1 MARTRKKVEDDL
13 YSPLENYCV
22 ALNEYYKALRKAGF
36 TTEIAFWMITDR
48 DSHPDWLLPKMPDF
62 DPTNPDHTD
71 WEDDD

>member
-1 MARTRKKVEDDL
+1 M
-13 YSPLENYCV
+13 

-36 TTEIAFWMITDR
+36 STDMAFWMISDK

-71 WEDDD
+71 WEEDD